1 LNKLIYILNIETST
15 TNCSVSLSENG
26 RLIGLK
32 EDNSLEYSHAERLH
46 IYIDELL
53 KIANVSKTQIAA
65 VGISKGP
72 GSYTG
77 LRIGVSAAKGL
88 CFALKIP
95 LISVPTLEALARQ
108 VKSPEGP
115 IVAMLDARRL
125 EVYSAVY
132 DVSYKETRQ
141 TKAEVITSDSYKD
154 MLEFSTVYFI
164 GNGVPKTQELISHPN
179 TRFIEKKLP
188 SASQMGTLTYDKFK
202 DNNFEDVAYFEPYY
216 LKDFIAIPSK
226 KQF

>member
-1 LNKLIYILNIETST
+1 MIYILNIETST

-46 IYIDELL
+46 VYIDEVL
-53 KIANVSKTQIAA
+53 KTAKVSKTQIAA

-88 CFALKIP
+88 CYALKIP
-95 LISVPTLEALARQ
+95 LISILTLEALAHQ
-108 VKSPEGP
+108 VVNPQGP
-115 IVAMLDARRL
+115 IVSMLDARRL
-125 EVYSAVY
+125 EVYSAIY
-132 DVSYKETRQ
+132 DTDYNETRTTEAEVLTSESYKEL
-141 TKAEVITSDSYKD
+141 
-154 MLEFSTVYFI
+154 LESTPVYFI
-164 GNGVPKTQELISHPN
+164 GNGVAKTQLLLSHPN
-179 TRFIEKKLP
+179 AIFIENKLP
-188 SASQMGTLTYDKFK
+188 SAAQMCTLTHAKFN
-202 DNNFEDVAYFEPYY
+202 DNDFEDVAYFEPYY

>member
-1 LNKLIYILNIETST
+1 M
-15 TNCSVSLSENG
+15 
-26 RLIGLK
+26 
-32 EDNSLEYSHAERLH
+32 
-46 IYIDELL
+46 
-53 KIANVSKTQIAA
+53 
-65 VGISKGP
+65 GISKGP

-77 LRIGVSAAKGL
+77 LRIGVSAAKGF
-88 CFALKIP
+88 CYALKIP
-95 LISVPTLEALARQ
+95 LISVPTLKALACQ

-125 EVYSAVY
+125 EVYSAIY
-132 DVSYKETRQ
+132 YVSYKETRQ

-154 MLEFSTVYFI
+154 ILESSPVYFI

-179 TRFIEKKLP
+179 ARFIEKKLP
-188 SASQMGTLTYDKFK
+188 SASQMGALTYAKFK
-202 DNNFEDVAYFEPYY
+202 NNDFEDVAYFEPYY